1 MTRKTI
7 IVGVREN
14 KNVAPEAL
22 IEYADIIKEFKAPAI
37 PTLEQHLVFVDG
49 FMMYVNEDLINA
61 FDIRLMLVT
70 DFDTL
75 KRRREARTGY
85 ITLEGFWQDPPHY
98 FENYVWPGYVHGHS
112 HLFVN
117 GDVTG
122 KLLDKR
128 IQLSPSSKM
137 SVRDNVQW
145 AINSILNALQ

>member
-1 MTRKTI
+1 MHYIRDH
-7 IVGVREN
+7 GVLPTHLRNREN

-85 ITLEGFWQDPPHY
+85 ITLEGK
-98 FENYVWPGYVHGHS
+98 NS
-112 HLFVN
+112 
-117 GDVTG
+117 T
-122 KLLDKR
+122 
-128 IQLSPSSKM
+128 IQIKHNTC
-137 SVRDNVQW
+137 V
-145 AINSILNALQ
+145 